1 MVSTLKYYGDMPSHH
16 RRPLLIGFAAGLA
29 SLGLSVGFMSAT
41 AALEAIPVTA
51 TKKSVANWVEQAS
64 SHAMSTSVTDK
75 TTESECD
82 VNANGDSYCVR
93 QIGGGSTLL
102 ELQVGG
108 QRYSNVRSNP
118 PAPLTEQSGDVI
130 NENVVGNV
138 GSVFNGNKPVWSY
151 DPFRPWEAGRKAISW
166 KLRTQANGDV
176 VIVSQD
182 RRAKPSMARKTRV
195 AISADGQHVSIAA
208 FSPSGDVLNKTVAR
222 LTTDFPISTDMV
234 ANPPFDL
241 PSNTQAS

>member
-1 MVSTLKYYGDMPSHH
+1 MPSHH
-16 RRPLLIGFAAGLA
+16 RRSLLLGFAAGLA
-29 SLGLSVGFMSAT
+29 SVGLSLGFMPAT

-64 SHAMSTSVTDK
+64 SHAMTTSVTDK

-82 VNANGDSYCVR
+82 VNANGDSYCIR
-93 QIGGGSTLL
+93 QIGGGTTLL
-102 ELQVGG
+102 VLQVDGTL
-108 QRYSNVRSNP
+108 YSNVRSNP
-118 PAPLTEQSGDVI
+118 PAPLEQPSLGGVTDQ
-130 NENVVGNV
+130 NVVSNV
-138 GSVFNGNKPVWSY
+138 RTVYNSNKPVWSY

-166 KLRTQANGDV
+166 KLKTQANGDV

-208 FSPSGDVLNKTVAR
+208 FSPSGDLLNKTTAR

-234 ANPPFDL
+234 ANPPSDL
-241 PSNTQAS
+241 PSNS

>member
-1 MVSTLKYYGDMPSHH
+1 MPLRH
-16 RRPLLIGFAAGLA
+16 RRPLLLGFATGLA
-29 SLGLSVGFMSAT
+29 TLGLSVGFMPAT
-41 AALEAIPVTA
+41 AALETIPVTA

-64 SHAMSTSVTDK
+64 SHAMTTSVTDK

-93 QIGGGSTLL
+93 DIGGTFVLV
-102 ELQVGG
+102 LQVDGTL
-108 QRYSNVRSNP
+108 YTKDRSNP
-118 PAPLTEQSGDVI
+118 PAPLEQPSLGGVTDK
-130 NENVVGNV
+130 NVVSNV
-138 GSVFNGNKPVWSY
+138 RNVYNSNKPVWSY

-195 AISADGQHVSIAA
+195 AISADGQHLSITAVS
-208 FSPSGDVLNKTVAR
+208 SSGDVLNKTVAR

-241 PSNTQAS
+241 PSKTQTS